1 MSFPTNPQQAHIF
14 QLEYQLVLKEE
25 RLQLKDQETAMKDQE
40 IALKNQEI
48 AQLRNQIQSVS
59 TQYKNQMD
67 AKDREIQQLKA
78 IVQQLE
84 QENRKVTASA
94 ATANTASVAATARSV
109 AANKPGGTTTTINH
123 TNHNNDN
130 CDANKPS
137 PQKKRPAM
145 GVPHWHIEPFPAP
158 TTPRTPRRVK
168 KKKLSA
174 HRIPWNDMYRQY
186 LTFQH
191 NNNGAEPKKSDDPIL
206 CEWASEQRDIL
217 SGRTA
222 EYLTKEQIEKLT
234 AAGIQPKREWKR
246 IPWDHRFE
254 ELKRFQEM
262 HGHCS
267 VKQNEDASLSNWVLT
282 MRKTMKAINS
292 GAKNNTL
299 TEERIAKLNSIG
311 FIWEEKAGGTGETW
325 ERRFN
330 ELLEYKAEHGTPHVP
345 RGVDTKL
352 HAWCKF
358 QRKKYRQIEKGQP
371 CGLLT
376 NERISRLSAIGFR
389 WHTNEP

>member
-1 MSFPTNPQQAHIF
+1 MSFQTNAQQAHIF

-48 AQLRNQIQSVS
+48 AQLRNQVQTVS
-59 TQYKNQMD
+59 AQYKNQSD
-67 AKDREIQQLKA
+67 AKDREIFQLKA
-78 IVQQLE
+78 LVQDLE
-84 QENRKVTASA
+84 QQNRKNAASA
-94 ATANTASVAATARSV
+94 AVANAAATAARTAV
-109 AANKPGGTTTTINH
+109 AKPGAINH
-123 TNHNNDN
+123 NTATTNMSNNEDPLQPPP
-130 CDANKPS
+130 A
-137 PQKKRPAM
+137 KKRPAT

-158 TTPRTPRRVK
+158 TPPRTPKRAK
-168 KKKLSA
+168 KKKSAA
-174 HRIPWNDMYRQY
+174 HRIPWNDMYHAY

-191 NNNGAEPKKSDDPIL
+191 NNNGAEPKKSDDAAL
-206 CEWASEQRDIL
+206 YAWASEQREIL

-267 VKQNEDASLSNWVLT
+267 VKQHEDASLSNWVLT
-282 MRKTMKAINS
+282 MRKTMKAINNGTKS
-292 GAKNNTL
+292 NTL
-299 TEERIAKLNSIG
+299 TDERIAKLDSIG
-311 FIWEEKAGGTGETW
+311 FTWEEKAGGTAETW

-330 ELLEYKAEHGTPHVP
+330 ELLEYKSEHGTPHVP

-358 QRKKYRQIEKGQP
+358 QRKKYRQIQKGQP

-389 WHTNEP
+389 WHING